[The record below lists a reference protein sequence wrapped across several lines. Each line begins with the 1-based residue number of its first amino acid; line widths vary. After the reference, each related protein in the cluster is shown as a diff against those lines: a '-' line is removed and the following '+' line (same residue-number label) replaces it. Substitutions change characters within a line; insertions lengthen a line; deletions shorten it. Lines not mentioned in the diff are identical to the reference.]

1 MAANPQAAQQFA
13 QLCAGF
19 LAAQNNQNPQGEGVS
34 NDPPSDEQDRRPRS
48 LTLGRSSDPAH
59 SVNGNERDRT
69 PQHNTSPLSRRT
81 VQASG
86 PPSQEKS
93 ESPPRRSK
101 NTPARLKG
109 RSRAQELPHS
119 TPPPLSQSD
128 KEEPNPTMS
137 RHPHH
142 SSPHSSSPAA
152 PKRHTQP
159 RNNSPPARDSSPTL
173 HQSSRSAK
181 PPPSRTPHNW
191 SSSSRSPSPIPR
203 HSSPVPQAT
212 SSRQHRGKSPDH
224 AGPKPNDDTAAD
236 WEDDTPATP
245 NPAEYDTCET
255 SYETGRKDKKG
266 KKKRG
271 GRKKD
276 KQGRIIRTAL
286 EKLVKRKRK
295 YEFVKENRHLFGI
308 KHGMH
313 FNPYSG
319 KMAALKYYKR
329 VPRPKNVQLGR
340 GGFLWHE
347 KIGLRMDYE
356 FAKGI
361 LLYLEKAIESFRP
374 KITLAA
380 GKTLTWAHYGTARQR
395 EIYNHMYQRYPFL
408 QHFLDESGEDS
419 WIIPM
424 LARRYLTGRGSYHK
438 KGGETKKK
446 NSKKDENPG
455 EEEEEELG
463 GPEASAN
470 NPDEYD
476 DDYTE
481 NGIVHPTSSN
491 PRPTHSQSGPPGT
504 SGPRSNHPQTTP
516 ALHTTTHQPTSTER
530 ENRRADKVVARE
542 EARAKTHETQ
552 TAKDTSQALKNA
564 RAIASTLS
572 KGKGK
577 QRASPTRDPTPAT
590 DSDEEVVRRT
600 TTKVKPGARKHARIV
615 SPEPE
620 DQTTTTHKEKNTSSS
635 SKKRK
640 VAEVEP
646 DHEEVEVEV
655 EGPAGKQKKPKPSS
669 TTTAN
674 KRKVIEPEAEI
685 EDQETQE
692 PPTKKTKARP
702 KMRPQPPPEPTSTH
716 PPSTVD
722 NSSDTAASQPAGVL
736 DLASS
741 SSQVAGSSRKP
752 IPVGSS
758 DPAEAVTGA
767 TTKASRAKGP
777 RAVGTIKISVPPSR
791 RSGRLNAN
799 SE

>member
-1 MAANPQAAQQFA
+1 
-13 QLCAGF
+13 
-19 LAAQNNQNPQGEGVS
+19 
-34 NDPPSDEQDRRPRS
+34 
-48 LTLGRSSDPAH
+48 
-59 SVNGNERDRT
+59 
-69 PQHNTSPLSRRT
+69 
-81 VQASG
+81 
-86 PPSQEKS
+86 
-93 ESPPRRSK
+93 
-101 NTPARLKG
+101 
-109 RSRAQELPHS
+109 
-119 TPPPLSQSD
+119 
-128 KEEPNPTMS
+128 
-137 RHPHH
+137 
-142 SSPHSSSPAA
+142 
-152 PKRHTQP
+152 
-159 RNNSPPARDSSPTL
+159 
-173 HQSSRSAK
+173 
-181 PPPSRTPHNW
+181 
-191 SSSSRSPSPIPR
+191 
-203 HSSPVPQAT
+203 
-212 SSRQHRGKSPDH
+212 
-224 AGPKPNDDTAAD
+224 
-236 WEDDTPATP
+236 
-245 NPAEYDTCET
+245 
-255 SYETGRKDKKG
+255 
-266 KKKRG
+266 
-271 GRKKD
+271 
-276 KQGRIIRTAL
+276 
-286 EKLVKRKRK
+286 
-295 YEFVKENRHLFGI
+295 
-308 KHGMH
+308 
-313 FNPYSG
+313 
-319 KMAALKYYKR
+319 
-329 VPRPKNVQLGR
+329 
-340 GGFLWHE
+340 
-347 KIGLRMDYE
+347 
-356 FAKGI
+356 
-361 LLYLEKAIESFRP
+361 
-374 KITLAA
+374 
-380 GKTLTWAHYGTARQR
+380 
-395 EIYNHMYQRYPFL
+395 MYQRYPFL

-491 PRPTHSQSGPPGT
+491 PRPTHSQSGPP
-504 SGPRSNHPQTTP
+504 
-516 ALHTTTHQPTSTER
+516 
-530 ENRRADKVVARE
+530 VVARE

-722 NSSDTAASQPAGVL
+722 ISSDTAASQPAGVL